1 MRCESNIKELKSLSD
16 TRDELKEYECMMDRK
31 HKAITVY
38 AKQIKY
44 FEVELEN
51 VSENEAIEQA
61 KAQINCRDIEA
72 DDEEVLIDD
81 MDIHD

>member
-1 MRCESNIKELKSLSD
+1 MHCESNIKELKSLSD

-31 HKAITVY
+31 HKTITVY
-38 AKQIKY
+38 AKQVKY

-61 KAQINCRDIEA
+61 RAQINCRDIEA

>member
-1 MRCESNIKELKSLSD
+1 
-16 TRDELKEYECMMDRK
+16 MMDRK

-38 AKQIKY
+38 AKQVKY

-81 MDIHD
+81 MDIHDQHIKNSQCSSSVP

>member
-1 MRCESNIKELKSLSD
+1 MRCESNTKELRSLSD

-38 AKQIKY
+38 AKQVKY

-51 VSENEAIEQA
+51 VSENEAMEQA

>member
-1 MRCESNIKELKSLSD
+1 
-16 TRDELKEYECMMDRK
+16 MMDRK

-38 AKQIKY
+38 AKQVKC

-51 VSENEAIEQA
+51 VSENEAIKQA

-72 DDEEVLIDD
+72 DDEEVLIED

>member
-1 MRCESNIKELKSLSD
+1 MSD

-38 AKQIKY
+38 AKQVKY

-51 VSENEAIEQA
+51 VSENEAIEQT
-61 KAQINCRDIEA
+61 KAQIN
-72 DDEEVLIDD
+72 
-81 MDIHD
+81 

>member
-1 MRCESNIKELKSLSD
+1 MHCESNTKELRSLSD

-38 AKQIKY
+38 AKQVKY

>member
-1 MRCESNIKELKSLSD
+1 MRCESNTKELKSLSD

-38 AKQIKY
+38 AKQVKY

-61 KAQINCRDIEA
+61 KTQINCRDIEA

-81 MDIHD
+81 MDIHE

>member
-1 MRCESNIKELKSLSD
+1 MHCESNIKELKSLSD

-31 HKAITVY
+31 HKAITIY
-38 AKQIKY
+38 AKQVKY

-72 DDEEVLIDD
+72 DDEEILIDD

>member
-1 MRCESNIKELKSLSD
+1 MRCESNTKELRSLSD

-31 HKAITVY
+31 HKAITIY
-38 AKQIKY
+38 AKQVKY

>member
-1 MRCESNIKELKSLSD
+1 MSD

-31 HKAITVY
+31 HKSITIY
-38 AKQIKY
+38 AKQVKY

>member
-1 MRCESNIKELKSLSD
+1 MRCERNTKELRSLSD

-38 AKQIKY
+38 AKQVKY

-72 DDEEVLIDD
+72 DDEEVLIND

>member
-1 MRCESNIKELKSLSD
+1 MRCESNTKELRSLSD

-31 HKAITVY
+31 HKAITIY
-38 AKQIKY
+38 AKQVKY

-61 KAQINCRDIEA
+61 RAQINCRDIEA

>member
-1 MRCESNIKELKSLSD
+1 MHCESNIKELKSLSD

-38 AKQIKY
+38 AKQVKF

-81 MDIHD
+81 MDIHG

>member
-38 AKQIKY
+38 AKQVKY

-61 KAQINCRDIEA
+61 KTQINCRDIEA

-81 MDIHD
+81 MDMHE

>member
-1 MRCESNIKELKSLSD
+1 MRCERNIKELKSLSD

-38 AKQIKY
+38 AKQVKY

-61 KAQINCRDIEA
+61 KTQINCRDIEA

-81 MDIHD
+81 MDIHE

>member
-1 MRCESNIKELKSLSD
+1 MRCESNTKELKSLSD

-31 HKAITVY
+31 HKAITIY
-38 AKQIKY
+38 AKQVKY

-61 KAQINCRDIEA
+61 RAQINCRDIEA
-72 DDEEVLIDD
+72 DDEEVLIND

>member
-1 MRCESNIKELKSLSD
+1 MHCESNTKELRSLSD

-38 AKQIKY
+38 AKQVKY
-44 FEVELEN
+44 FVVELEN

-81 MDIHD
+81 MDIHE